1 MTNQVRNTE
10 AGDQRETMLEM
21 MILEV
26 RVNDDSKV
34 QDKVGWKTEHQMKVT
49 NGPSFQA
56 LKSPDIL
63 ISTQFLQIL
72 HVIFK
77 RGRLLAYRGSLLK
90 AKVMDCT
97 YYQNLQ
103 KVVPSFIEVYE
114 NGAPWNCY
122 YTTCVAVAQ
131 PCGHT
136 EPDQWSSPVV
146 LKWGIIWG

>member
-21 MILEV
+21 KILEV
-26 RVNDDSKV
+26 RVDDDSKV
-34 QDKVGWKTEHQMKVT
+34 QDKVGWKTRTLVEMKVT

-72 HVIFK
+72 HIIFK

-90 AKVMDCT
+90 AKVMDCR
-97 YYQNLQ
+97 YCQNLQ
-103 KVVPSFIEVYE
+103 
-114 NGAPWNCY
+114 
-122 YTTCVAVAQ
+122 
-131 PCGHT
+131 
-136 EPDQWSSPVV
+136 
-146 LKWGIIWG
+146 